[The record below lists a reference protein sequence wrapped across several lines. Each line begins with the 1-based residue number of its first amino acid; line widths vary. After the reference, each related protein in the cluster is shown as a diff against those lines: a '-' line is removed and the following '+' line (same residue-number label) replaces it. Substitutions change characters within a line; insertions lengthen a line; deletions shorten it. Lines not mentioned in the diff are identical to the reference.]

1 MNSYFVRHPEMV
13 LGEMKM
19 VTGRFGLES
28 TCEPYENANLESQLA
43 EAVSNIH
50 GEISDYEVDDEMES
64 EDNSIPANPSV
75 RNFSYTVVDDV
86 IYFRENSKMTPVEV
100 SATAGKPH

>member
-1 MNSYFVRHPEMV
+1 MV

-86 IYFRENSKMTPVEV
+86 IYFRENSK
-100 SATAGKPH
+100 

>member
-1 MNSYFVRHPEMV
+1 
-13 LGEMKM
+13 
-19 VTGRFGLES
+19 
-28 TCEPYENANLESQLA
+28 
-43 EAVSNIH
+43 
-50 GEISDYEVDDEMES
+50 MES

-100 SATAGKPH
+100 SATAENRIKGMIAIRDCVSRTYRIADRGLSRQRD

>member
-1 MNSYFVRHPEMV
+1 MV

-28 TCEPYENANLESQLA
+28 TCEPYENADLESQLA

-50 GEISDYEVDDEMES
+50 GEISDYEMDDEMES
-64 EDNSIPANPSV
+64 EDNSIPRRPV
-75 RNFSYTVVDDV
+75 REELFLHRRGRCDLL
-86 IYFRENSKMTPVEV
+86 P
-100 SATAGKPH
+100 

>member
-1 MNSYFVRHPEMV
+1 M
-13 LGEMKM
+13 
-19 VTGRFGLES
+19 ES

-75 RNFSYTVVDDV
+75 RTFLYCRDDV
-86 IYFRENSKMTPVEV
+86 ITSVKTQNDAGGSLCDC
-100 SATAGKPH
+100 GKPH